1 MKQKH
6 YLVFEI
12 VVICIILISGCIQEN
27 STAKPDIMQCP
38 TINLEATI
46 VSLSPDTNIECENK
60 CPGYQ
65 YPKDTGVIRIDKII
79 SIDNSANWELKGIE
93 EGSEITI
100 EFDYSSRPAKI
111 RMIPALEETSN
122 SPEEPVSH
130 VPTFAEPIPRE
141 NGYFIY
147 NIETNLVGEEIEII
161 LPGLEVGSKFR
172 ATINYC
178 SPDMISVGKYEIIP

>member
-1 MKQKH
+1 MER
-6 YLVFEI
+6 YFVFI
-12 VVICIILISGCIQEN
+12 IGIILISGCIQEN
-27 STAKPDIMQCP
+27 STAKPDIMQCL

-79 SIDNSANWELKGIE
+79 SGNYQELKGIE
-93 EGSEITI
+93 EGSEVTI

-111 RMIPALEETSN
+111 RTIPALEEPTSN

-130 VPTFAEPIPRE
+130 IPTFAEPIPRE

-147 NIETNLVGEEIEII
+147 YIETNLVVGEIEII
-161 LPGLEVGSKFR
+161 LPGLEIGFKFR
-172 ATINYC
+172 ATISYC
-178 SPDMISVGKYEIIP
+178 SPNMISVGKYEIIP

>member
-38 TINLEATI
+38 TINLEAT
-46 VSLSPDTNIECENK
+46 
-60 CPGYQ
+60 
-65 YPKDTGVIRIDKII
+65 KDTGVIRIDKII
-79 SIDNSANWELKGIE
+79 SGNYQELKGIE

-111 RMIPALEETSN
+111 RMIPALEEPTSN

-130 VPTFAEPIPRE
+130 IPTFAEPIPRE

-147 NIETNLVGEEIEII
+147 NIETNLVVGEIEII

-172 ATINYC
+172 ATISYC
-178 SPDMISVGKYEIIP
+178 SPNMISVGKYEIIP

>member
-12 VVICIILISGCIQEN
+12 VAICIILISGCIQEN
-27 STAKPDIMQCP
+27 QTVKPDIMQCP
-38 TINLEATI
+38 TINLEATVI
-46 VSLSPDTNIECENK
+46 SLSPDTNIECENK

-79 SIDNSANWELKGIE
+79 SGNYQKLKGIE
-93 EGSEITI
+93 EGSEITVQ
-100 EFDYSSRPAKI
+100 FDYSSRPAKI
-111 RMIPALEETSN
+111 RMIPVSEEPSN

-147 NIETNLVGEEIEII
+147 NIETNLVGEETEII
-161 LPGLEVGSKFR
+161 LPGLKVGSKFR

-178 SPDMISVGKYEIIP
+178 SPDMISVGKYEIIS

>member
-27 STAKPDIMQCP
+27 STAKPDIMLCP
-38 TINLEATI
+38 TIDLEATVI
-46 VSLSPDTNIECENK
+46 SLSPDTNIECENK

-79 SIDNSANWELKGIE
+79 SGNYQELKGIE

-111 RMIPALEETSN
+111 RMIPALEAPTSN

-130 VPTFAEPIPRE
+130 IPTFAEPIPRE

-147 NIETNLVGEEIEII
+147 IIETNLVDEETETI
-161 LPGLEVGSKFR
+161 LSGLEVGSKFR

-178 SPDMISVGKYEIIP
+178 SPIMISVGKYEIIP